1 MESPVAILFFG
12 YLDGVIF
19 LNHHLEPG
27 DSLLSVCILAALL
40 RTNHG
45 LSCGRIDRT
54 NSRFHFIDILTA
66 FSAASEGIEYDQ
78 LGVKFFGF
86 NCCTNAEIDKPIFSL
101 VLWAIW
107 AAANPLYR
115 ADEAGE
121 IAIRTDSY
129 RAISPFVEPWRRTD
143 N

>member
-1 MESPVAILFFG
+1 M
-12 YLDGVIF
+12 
-19 LNHHLEPG
+19 NHHLEPG

-86 NCCTNAEIDKPIFSL
+86 NCCTMALENFILGFRLGMRTAIDAL
-101 VLWAIW
+101 DEDD
-107 AAANPLYR
+107 AA
-115 ADEAGE
+115 
-121 IAIRTDSY
+121 
-129 RAISPFVEPWRRTD
+129 
-143 N
+143 